1 MQWKVSGMSPFHG
14 SPGTVDRGVGARDKL
29 QAECQLRCNK
39 ERERLGVD
47 FGNPKAHSRV
57 PRIRWDVLKWY
68 LGCNWVSY
76 NPYISRLVIS
86 PLSR

>member
-1 MQWKVSGMSPFHG
+1 MERMQWKVSGMSPFHG

-47 FGNPKAHSRV
+47 WEI
-57 PRIRWDVLKWY
+57 PRPHAACPGSV
-68 LGCNWVSY
+68 GMSMVGT
-76 NPYISRLVIS
+76 
-86 PLSR
+86 